1 MAINQ
6 PLKGSTNKVYSVIT
20 NFSQGIDKRTAD
32 DVSSDSSF
40 RELTNFYNA
49 NEGSL
54 SKRPAVYDSYL
65 TTFIEKIIDG
75 DYDEKFNIVT
85 NDFGET
91 KSTLIT
97 RLTDFYNTVLLGTK
111 KTANSTTFE
120 LDKIVGFRLIKNT
133 KFLEAL
139 QDYETILSGEYSEV
153 VGASYIEFSCIL
165 VAAGF
170 TSEISLTNEINKT
183 PGLYITRARV
193 VMDYDDG
200 VGYTVKLEIDEV
212 DPTGSKYRA
221 TGGGRRWLYT
231 PAGYTTAYIKEVDD
245 YIPLS
250 AIDIVD
256 YNGYSYI
263 ATGRGYLIKID
274 QIPDAKAQ
282 KTNYPT
288 ESNIFEV
295 IGGIDEENLYAPTAL
310 ELNQVGFNILYKN
323 PLSSTSYSTA
333 GGIDK
338 VRGVFYTRKLTINGQ
353 QVEQPV
359 VKVPYN
365 EKFYIHVL
373 YTSSTAPS
381 DPQYRETSKGTS
393 TEDNPY
399 LDLPGRWT
407 DNTKTIWECDG
418 LNSAQRFEL
427 KIDLGEDE
435 FIAYIDTIAGEVET
449 TGYISE
455 ISDLVL
461 SSTKLK
467 VINNQLVLYGGH
479 GYIFFSEYDMFNYF
493 PNYYYIY
500 IASEAG
506 EETVTSI
513 NYFRN
518 YYAIFTNKRIK
529 KMVGAFGTETF
540 GIYSLNDF
548 IGCSNGNTVRAVGNN
563 LYFLGNDGIYKLK
576 QGYLGEGTENVE
588 KIDILLDNELNLNN
602 VLQAFVMGGN
612 YVVVKNDGKTWIIL
626 NSVNDAFYRY
636 ELESTTG
643 EVYSNGEIDKKLSKR
658 YLSFYSIFEA
668 NVYDTNGDFFIIPMY
683 DYDYNSDY
691 TEATISKVSF
701 MNFRFFDLDYIP
713 QDRKHKDGYG
723 FISSLE
729 THNMHMGFPTN
740 TKKFKD
746 VYIKIINN
754 TGHIIPL
761 YVTIYVDDNIVV
773 DPENYVIRYDKLS
786 NTYYYVLVTDANKE
800 LKTAQ
805 VLGTL
810 TLGEDF
816 LGDKTIQ
823 QIKFR
828 VGASGRSI
836 RIKFRDGY
844 NDMSDITLEEKGVP
858 NRERNI
864 YDFAI
869 TTIGIVYK
877 VKKVKEG

>member
-1 MAINQ
+1 MAVDQ
-6 PLKGSTNKVYSVIT
+6 PLKGSTNKIYSVIT

-32 DVSSDSSF
+32 DVASDSSF
-40 RELTNFYNA
+40 RDLTNFYNA
-49 NEGSL
+49 SEGAL

-65 TTFIEKIIDG
+65 TDFIERIIDE

-85 NDFGET
+85 NDFSET

-97 RLTDFYNTVLLGTK
+97 RLTDFYNTILLGTK

-120 LDKIVGFRLIKNT
+120 LDKIIGFRLIKNT

-153 VGASYIEFSCIL
+153 VGSSYIEFSCIL
-165 VAAGF
+165 VAGGF

-221 TGGGRRWLYT
+221 TGGGRRWLYK
-231 PAGYTTAYIKEVDD
+231 PEGYITDTIKDVDD

-282 KTNYPT
+282 KEYYPT
-288 ESNIFEV
+288 ECNIFEV
-295 IGGIDEENLYAPTAL
+295 IGGVDQENIYKPTAL
-310 ELNQVGFNILYKN
+310 ELNQVGFNILATN
-323 PLSSTSYSTA
+323 PLTFYDVTGATA
-333 GGIDK
+333 K
-338 VRGVFYTRKLTINGQ
+338 VRGVFYSMNITVNGVTVDQ
-353 QVEQPV
+353 PITQVT
-359 VKVPYN
+359 YN
-365 EKFYIHVL
+365 KPFFIHVL
-373 YTSSTAPS
+373 YTGTTKPS
-381 DPQYRETSKGTS
+381 KIEKRVDNGEVDPEV
-393 TEDNPY
+393 NPY
-399 LDLPGRWT
+399 EDLQGTWDTDKTVFTCNGLD
-407 DNTKTIWECDG
+407 
-418 LNSAQRFEL
+418 SAQRFEI
-427 KIDLGEDE
+427 KITLGEDE
-435 FIAYIDTIAGEVET
+435 FITYISATSAAIST
-449 TGYISE
+449 TGYINE
-455 ISDLVL
+455 ISELVL
-461 SSTKLK
+461 SSRKLK
-467 VINNQLVLYGGH
+467 IINNQLVLYGGH

-493 PNYYYIY
+493 PNYYYVY

-506 EETVTSI
+506 EETVTGI
-513 NYFRN
+513 NYFRT

-529 KMVGAFGTETF
+529 KMVGAFGLDNF

-548 IGCSNGNTVRAVGNN
+548 IGCANGNTIRAVGNN

-588 KIDILLDNELNLNN
+588 KIDSVLGNELNLNN
-602 VLQAFVMGGN
+602 VLQAFVMSGN
-612 YVVVKNDGKTWIIL
+612 YVIVKNDGKTWYIL
-626 NSVNDAFYRY
+626 NPDNNAFYKY

-643 EVYSNGEIDKKLSKR
+643 QVYNNNGELDKDLSKR
-658 YLSFYSIFEA
+658 YLPFYSIFDA
-668 NVYDTNGDFFIIPMY
+668 NVYDANGDFFIIPMY
-683 DYDYNSDY
+683 DYEYSSEY
-691 TEATISKVSF
+691 TEASISKVSF

-729 THNMHMGFPTN
+729 THNLNMGYPTN

-746 VYIKIINN
+746 VYIKLINN

-773 DPENYVIRYDKLS
+773 DPENYVIRYDTLS

-810 TLGEDF
+810 TLGDDF
-816 LGDKTIQ
+816 IGDKTIQ

-844 NDMSDITLEEKGVP
+844 NELDFVDKGIP
-858 NRERNI
+858 TRERNDYNFSI
-864 YDFAI
+864 S
-869 TTIGIVYK
+869 TIGIVYK